1 MKITIHQPNFLPYLG
16 FFDKCDYAD
25 ILVLYDS
32 TQFKKNDY
40 QNRNKIKGKDRW
52 FWLTVPVNYKFGDT
66 INEVKIDNSKEWK
79 KDHLRSLETCYSGSK
94 YFNLYFSRIKDIYEK
109 KWNFISDFNVELIK
123 FVLNELGIKCKV
135 VLSSELGIKNKGTE
149 ALIEICKKLKSTKY
163 ISGRDGKKYLKIEIF
178 KREGL
183 AVKFQNYQHPKYNQ
197 KFGEFKPY
205 MCILDLL
212 FNEGPNSLKVIRDGR
227 YYESEC

>member
-40 QNRNKIKGKDRW
+40 QNRNKVKRRDGW
-52 FWLTVPVNYKFGDT
+52 FWLTVPVSYNFGDS
-66 INEVKIDNSKEWK
+66 INKIKIDNSKEWK
-79 KDHLRSLETCYSGSK
+79 KDHLKSLEACYSGSK
-94 YFNLYFSRIKDIYEK
+94 YFNHYFPKIREIYEK
-109 KWNFISDFNVELIK
+109 NWKFISNFNIKLIR
-123 FVLNELGIKCKV
+123 LMLRELGIKCKV
-135 VLSSELGIKNKGTE
+135 VLSSKLRIKNSGTN

-163 ISGRDGKKYLKIEIF
+163 ISGKDGKKYLEAKSF
-178 KREGL
+178 KKEGL
-183 AVKFQNYQHPKYNQ
+183 VIEFQNYQHPEYDQ
-197 KFGEFKPY
+197 KFEGFEPS
-205 MCILDLL
+205 MCILYLL